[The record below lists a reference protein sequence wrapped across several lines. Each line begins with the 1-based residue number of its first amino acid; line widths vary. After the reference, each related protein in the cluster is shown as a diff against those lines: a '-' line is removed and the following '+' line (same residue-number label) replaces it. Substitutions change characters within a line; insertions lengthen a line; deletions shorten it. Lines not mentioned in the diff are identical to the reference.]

1 MKFRTD
7 KGRDPDPQSFAEDG
21 ELLRQIRDDVLG
33 ALDVSSDL
41 LSDDFTRYKEI
52 LNRRFIRV
60 GNGSIHVNKVL
71 KCLES
76 KTLKLKVDSRIQ
88 QQLST
93 HPPIT
98 TVSNAGSSVITQP
111 IGHDKSEKGR
121 KVAVNISNLL

>member
-98 TVSNAGSSVITQP
+98 TISNAGSSVITRP

-121 KVAVNISNLL
+121 KVAVNLSNLL

>member
-52 LNRRFIRV
+52 LNLRFIRV

-98 TVSNAGSSVITQP
+98 TISNAGSSVITQP
-111 IGHDKSEKGR
+111 IGHDKSEK
-121 KVAVNISNLL
+121 VAVNLSNLL